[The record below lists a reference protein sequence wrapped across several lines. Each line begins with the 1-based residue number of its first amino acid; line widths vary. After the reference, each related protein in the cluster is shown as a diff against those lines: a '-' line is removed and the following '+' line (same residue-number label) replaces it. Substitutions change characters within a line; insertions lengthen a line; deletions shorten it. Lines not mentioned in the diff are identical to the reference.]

1 MNNTIKS
8 YISQQ
13 KKQKKFDFSIDIKL
27 NLIYNKIIKGK
38 EINDM
43 SNKKKAKKKTL
54 SAKDIIELVIKA
66 MLAAAALIQSIKS

>member
-1 MNNTIKS
+1 MKS
-8 YISQQ
+8 KKSLQ
-13 KKQKKFDFSIDIKL
+13 KVEY
-27 NLIYNKIIKGK
+27 NLKCSKELSIKGK

>member
-13 KKQKKFDFSIDIKL
+13 KKQKNFDFSIDIKL